1 MLSERFV
8 VISYCFLHIF
18 LNLQEAVGTD
28 NNTLGKHRE
37 LIKGGTCNGYI
48 RGHPGY
54 SGGNRRTG
62 CWHRGLVPNGGAEI
76 VAHEFDVSQLS
87 PDNPRILVY
96 DENDVKIY
104 AFPVIHSTKR
114 CGSGESCT
122 LALPPF

>member
-1 MLSERFV
+1 M
-8 VISYCFLHIF
+8 
-18 LNLQEAVGTD
+18 QEAVGTD

-37 LIKGGTCNGYI
+37 LIKGGICNGYI
-48 RGHPGY
+48 GDHPGD
-54 SGGNRRTG
+54 SGGVSG
-62 CWHRGLVPNGGAEI
+62 WHRGLVPNGGAEI